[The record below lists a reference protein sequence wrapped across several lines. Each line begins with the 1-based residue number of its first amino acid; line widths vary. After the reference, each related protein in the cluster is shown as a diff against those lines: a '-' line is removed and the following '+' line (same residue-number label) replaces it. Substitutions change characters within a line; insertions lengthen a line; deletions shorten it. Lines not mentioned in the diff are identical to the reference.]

1 MHSYNDT
8 LITRCSKNIQLYLY
22 VLCVILIT
30 KGTFVSTLWCNKSE
44 ICTLIHKDW
53 TLMWASKC
61 TCMKAMSETSWR
73 LTAVVW
79 VSAGWHTHSNGRSWT
94 LLRLVFNDM
103 AMLINAYIWTFI
115 SVKIGYQGVNFIIS
129 ACIWRKL
136 QLHDNSTEVICM

>member
-1 MHSYNDT
+1 MDIDVSFQMYMYQF
-8 LITRCSKNIQLYLY
+8 CG
-22 VLCVILIT
+22 VLVT
-30 KGTFVSTLWCNKSE
+30 
-44 ICTLIHKDW
+44 
-53 TLMWASKC
+53 
-61 TCMKAMSETSWR
+61 MKAMSETSWR

-103 AMLINAYIWTFI
+103 TMLINAYICTFI